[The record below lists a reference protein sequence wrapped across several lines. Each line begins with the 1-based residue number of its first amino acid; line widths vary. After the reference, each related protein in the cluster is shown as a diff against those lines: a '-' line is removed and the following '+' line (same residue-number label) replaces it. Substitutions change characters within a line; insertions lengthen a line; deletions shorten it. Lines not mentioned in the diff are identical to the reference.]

1 MLRALGIR
9 DFVIVER
16 VELEAGAG
24 FTVLTGET
32 GAGKSILVD
41 AIELLVG
48 GRGDPSLLRE
58 GAERAELSADFD
70 FSVNESLRKFIGGA
84 VLKGDPDA
92 VILLRTIGRTGR
104 SPCIIN
110 GHSATIA
117 R

>member
-16 VELEAGAG
+16 VELETGAG

-48 GRGDPSLLRE
+48 GRGDAALVRE
-58 GAERAELSADFD
+58 GAERAELSVEFD
-70 FSVNESLRKFIGGA
+70 LSGESLKHFISEAG
-84 VLKGDPDA
+84 LEGDPGT
-92 VILLRTIGRTGR
+92 VILRRSIDRQGR
-104 SPCIIN
+104 SRCFV
-110 GHSATIA
+110 
-117 R
+117 